1 MSEDI
6 FYLLSLTDKNKNLKE
21 KSTLLR
27 FSDKNFRPV
36 KYKGSLCYV
45 DFLRQQQNLW
55 LCQVLNVGTLL
66 PVSFLSN
73 LYIYF

>member
-1 MSEDI
+1 MSKDI
-6 FYLLSLTDKNKNLKE
+6 FNLLSLTDKNKNLKG

-27 FSDKNFRPV
+27 FSDTNFRPV
-36 KYKGSLCYV
+36 NYKVSLCYV

-66 PVSFLSN
+66 PVGF
-73 LYIYF
+73 FT